1 MSLVSINWRPQKAEL
16 QKFGIVTLIGFLI
29 IGLFLLIFSESPVK
43 SYYAWG
49 VGVIIGLPALSGIR
63 SIAMPGYILWMGIAF
78 IMGNIISRLILLLVY
93 YLCLTPLAL
102 LGKVVGRD
110 RLQLKKAEK
119 TTYWENIAE
128 VSDDKSNY
136 ERQF

>member
-16 QKFGIVTLIGFLI
+16 RKFGIVTLIGFLL
-29 IGLFLLIFSESPVK
+29 IGLFLLIFSESLVK
-43 SYYAWG
+43 AYYAWG

-78 IMGNIISRLILLLVY
+78 IMGNIISRLILLMVY

-102 LGKVVGRD
+102 IGKVVGRD

-119 TTYWENIAE
+119 ATYWENIAE

>member
-16 QKFGIVTLIGFLI
+16 RKFGIVTLIGFLL
-29 IGLFLLIFSESPVK
+29 IGLFLLLFSESPVK
-43 SYYAWG
+43 AYYAWG

-63 SIAMPGYILWMGIAF
+63 LIAMPGYILWMGIAF

-119 TTYWENIAE
+119 DTYWENIAE